1 MGQASTTRRLG
12 TLNSGEVDMHIEL
25 IEFLLRGMLL
35 GAIYGMLA
43 FPVSLLYA
51 TTDSVDLSVGAYAV
65 LAAAVAMLVG
75 GPLGIVL
82 ALGAAVVASC
92 AVGLLSGRIHGR
104 RGVRSD
110 PLVVVLATFG
120 FAMILESFV
129 LTVFGKDPMVRQA
142 FEQSWQWAGIHLNPQ
157 GLINVVTALALVL
170 MLYMWLYR
178 STWGRDMRACAA
190 SALAAALAGIPV
202 RSIALMTYMVGGL
215 LAGIAGVLIL
225 YTTGASYSAGLNLT
239 IAGFG
244 AAALFGL
251 HSPLRGFAGG
261 IVIGMVQAISAGYLP
276 SGWAGAAPLLFTLL
290 VLVTG
295 RANVAGIAGG
305 RA

>member
-1 MGQASTTRRLG
+1 ML
-12 TLNSGEVDMHIEL
+12 IEL
-25 IEFLLRGMLL
+25 TELLLRGIWL
-35 GAIYGMLA
+35 GAIYGLLA

-65 LAAAVAMLVG
+65 LAAAIAMLVG
-75 GPLGIVL
+75 GLPGIAL
-82 ALGAAVVASC
+82 ALGGAVLASLL
-92 AVGLLSGRIHGR
+92 VGLLSARIHGR

-120 FAMILESFV
+120 FAIVLESFV

-142 FEQSWQWAGIHLNPQ
+142 FEHSWQWAGIHVSPQ
-157 GLINVVTALALVL
+157 ALINVATALALVAV
-170 MLYMWLYR
+170 LYLWLYR

-202 RSIALMTYMVGGL
+202 RRIALATYVVGGL

-225 YTTGASYSAGLNLT
+225 YTTGVSYSAGLHLT

-251 HSPLRGFAGG
+251 QSPLRGFAGG
-261 IVIGMVQAISAGYLP
+261 VVIGMVQALSAGYLP
-276 SGWAGAAPLLFTLL
+276 SGWASGMPLLFTLL
-290 VLVTG
+290 VLVSG
-295 RANVAGIAGG
+295 RVNVAGIAGG